1 MRFGKLT
8 LQPIPFGPLASI
20 AGVLV
25 ALLLLPMCES
35 ARKGALHHPLEFFLL
50 SDQLSDA
57 TPVPYADPT
66 GAITGF
72 VAHQPNFVITRLDEL
87 IIETRQLPIFVKGRI
102 TGKQPHRFAHLYL
115 QRKDRKHLAA
125 FSETAVGKVLLVRM
139 AGLPLSTTFVTEP
152 MEGDSF
158 VISGPANE
166 ETLLVIE
173 TLQASLD
180 GDSEVARPLEQK

>member
-1 MRFGKLT
+1 MRFGKLN

-35 ARKGALHHPLEFFLL
+35 ARKGTLHQPLEFFLL

-72 VAHQPNFVITRLDEL
+72 VSHQPNFVITRLDEL

-115 QRKDRKHLAA
+115 QRKDREHLAA

-139 AGLPLSTTFVTEP
+139 AGLPLSTTFVTAP

-166 ETLLVIE
+166 ETLLMIQ